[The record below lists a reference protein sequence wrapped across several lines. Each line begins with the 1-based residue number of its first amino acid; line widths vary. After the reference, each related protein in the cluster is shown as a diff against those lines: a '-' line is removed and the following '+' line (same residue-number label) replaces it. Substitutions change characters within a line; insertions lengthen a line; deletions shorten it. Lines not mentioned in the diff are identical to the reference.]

1 MDDDELERSLRRAL
15 QPSDP
20 GEAFSARVMAHLAAR
35 RQLHHPSLSGES
47 PSTAGAASA
56 SRSLHRQALRRWAV
70 RWTAPA
76 ALLAACALMAVG
88 SIGLWHFRQHGLAQ
102 QRGLQARAQLL
113 QALSIAGA
121 QVQSARA
128 VVLREEGGLE

>member
-20 GEAFSARVMAHLAAR
+20 GEAFSARVMAHLAVH
-35 RQLHHPSLSGES
+35 RQS
-47 PSTAGAASA
+47 STAGAASA
-56 SRSLHRQALRRWAV
+56 SRSLHGQAVRRWAV

-76 ALLAACALMAVG
+76 AWAACALIAVG

>member
-1 MDDDELERSLRRAL
+1 MDDEELERSLRRAL

-20 GEAFSARVMAHLAAR
+20 GEAFSARVLAHLAVR
-35 RQLHHPSLSGES
+35 RQSHHASLSGAS

-56 SRSLHRQALRRWAV
+56 SRRLNRPALRRWAA

-76 ALLAACALMAVG
+76 AWAACALVAVG

-113 QALSIAGA
+113 QALNIAGA
-121 QVQSARA
+121 QLQSARA
-128 VVLREEGGLE
+128 AVLREEGGLE